1 MKKVFFLILSLIAC
15 FSIYA
20 QNGGEFYYYKGERC
34 YLNTS
39 NDSALVYFQQESAS
53 GERVV
58 SIPVSDSEGSATID
72 LQFLPGGHYVVQLV
86 SSNRVLDAKP
96 LVVE

>member
-1 MKKVFFLILSLIAC
+1 MKKVIFLILSLIAC

-39 NDSALVYFQQESAS
+39 NDSALVYFNKNLPRANVLCPYQSVTPKAAPQ
-53 GERVV
+53 
-58 SIPVSDSEGSATID
+58 SICSFCPVDTMSYNWFPQIECSTRS
-72 LQFLPGGHYVVQLV
+72 PW
-86 SSNRVLDAKP
+86 
-96 LVVE
+96 